1 MMPHPH
7 TVLMAKQLSVILPCR
22 CSRTAVKTT
31 AQLRHPVAV
40 FRAGRTGSPARA
52 PVVLMGGP
60 AEPGAAAEHRAT
72 AGCLLQSL
80 TDGSQSDASQTTF
93 SRDEG
98 EREAWPATPRE
109 GAKPRRPSMGAR
121 REEEAAAELPRPRA
135 IEDEVAARQQ
145 AAKKQEA
152 VAEELARQWA
162 TADAE
167 AARRQAAK
175 EQEETAEE
183 LARQRATADAE
194 AARQQAAKEQEEAA
208 EKLARQRATADAE
221 AARLQAVQESEQV
234 PPEKGAQ
241 KRKGGARTLDAAAAP
256 TAIGAPTAA
265 TLAQGMRGTIASRGS
280 TASRGS
286 KKSRTEKATTGTE
299 AAEAGDQTSL
309 GERGQAA
316 SAPGILPEDPKEAGK
331 APVLGLAEASGM
343 PDGVD
348 AKVVCKGGTITRKTD
363 MFKVHIAK
371 MLTRQGKACDAQKK
385 FGGKSTDAQAF
396 AAAKAYI
403 DERVK

>member
-1 MMPHPH
+1 MPHHH

-22 CSRTAVKTT
+22 CSRTAVRT
-31 AQLRHPVAV
+31 AAQQRQPVAM

-60 AEPGAAAEHRAT
+60 AEPGAAAEQRAT
-72 AGCLLQSL
+72 AGCMLQVL
-80 TDGSQSDASQTTF
+80 TDGSQSDASQTTL

-109 GAKPRRPSMGAR
+109 GAKPRRPSMGDR

-194 AARQQAAKEQEEAA
+194 AARQQAAKEQKEAA

-265 TLAQGMRGTIASRGS
+265 TLAQGMRETI
-280 TASRGS
+280 ASRGS
-286 KKSRTEKATTGTE
+286 KKSRTAKATTGTE

-348 AKVVCKGGTITRKTD
+348 ARVVYKGGTITRKTD
-363 MFKVHIAK
+363 MFKVHINK
-371 MLTRQGKACDAQKK
+371 TLTRQGKACDVQKK
-385 FGGKSTDAQAF
+385 FGGKSTVEKAF

>member
-1 MMPHPH
+1 MLPHPH

-22 CSRTAVKTT
+22 CSRTAVRT
-31 AQLRHPVAV
+31 AAQQRQPVAM
-40 FRAGRTGSPARA
+40 FRVGRTGSPARA

-60 AEPGAAAEHRAT
+60 AEPGAAAEQRAT
-72 AGCLLQSL
+72 AGCMLQVL

-109 GAKPRRPSMGAR
+109 GAKPRRPSMGDR
-121 REEEAAAELPRPRA
+121 REEEAAAELPRQRA
-135 IEDEVAARQQ
+135 TADAVAARQQ
-145 AAKKQEA
+145 AAK
-152 VAEELARQWA
+152 
-162 TADAE
+162 
-167 AARRQAAK
+167 
-175 EQEETAEE
+175 EQEEAAEE

-241 KRKGGARTLDAAAAP
+241 KRKGGARTRDAAAAP

-265 TLAQGMRGTIASRGS
+265 TLAQGMRETI
-280 TASRGS
+280 ASRGS
-286 KKSRTEKATTGTE
+286 KKSRTAKATTGTE

-316 SAPGILPEDPKEAGK
+316 SAPGILPEDPEEAGK

-348 AKVVCKGGTITRKTD
+348 ARVVCKGGTITRKTD
-363 MFKVHIAK
+363 MFKVPITK
-371 MLTRQGKACDAQKK
+371 TLTRQGKACDAQKK